1 MVSATTAPRRAVQFS
16 KSWTTEVVPLARTST
31 CSPSSSSSVSS
42 MDVGANTPAPL
53 PPPSA
58 PSGPSPPAAPPTL
71 VACRAA
77 PLPPS
82 SSAKTLDAVLSH
94 CYDLSGEHIDP
105 DAPLLESGLDSIGA
119 VELGNQL
126 QEEHCR
132 DGAELPST
140 LIFDHPTARELA
152 AFLDE
157 AVSPPALE
165 TGLLGSPAAPPA
177 ARPDQAEE
185 AAVHVGGLAARLP
198 LLGGGSESAMERMAI
213 TGSNLISEVPPCRWS
228 SDGAARLDEAVAD
241 RVRHGGFLRDAELFD
256 PSRFGVSPAEARAMD
271 PQQRL
276 LLEVGYEALHGAGQ
290 TKVELSRSLTG
301 VFVAI
306 ASNDWADIV
315 KSSSPLSRSV
325 YAATG
330 SPHSIASGRLS
341 FALGLQGPCV
351 SYDTACSA
359 ALVASHAALRGL
371 QLHECN
377 TGLVAAA
384 NLVLL
389 PAASVA
395 CGMAGL
401 TSLLGR
407 CRVWAPEL
415 LRSLAAAPHTREAMP
430 CVGATRLT
438 GAPTGTRGVRRA
450 PRL

>member
-1 MVSATTAPRRAVQFS
+1 MT
-16 KSWTTEVVPLARTST
+16 
-31 CSPSSSSSVSS
+31 
-42 MDVGANTPAPL
+42 
-53 PPPSA
+53 
-58 PSGPSPPAAPPTL
+58 
-71 VACRAA
+71 
-77 PLPPS
+77 
-82 SSAKTLDAVLSH
+82 
-94 CYDLSGEHIDP
+94 
-105 DAPLLESGLDSIGA
+105 
-119 VELGNQL
+119 
-126 QEEHCR
+126 
-132 DGAELPST
+132 
-140 LIFDHPTARELA
+140 A
-152 AFLDE
+152 AFY
-157 AVSPPALE
+157 
-165 TGLLGSPAAPPA
+165 
-177 ARPDQAEE
+177 Q
-185 AAVHVGGLAARLP
+185 
-198 LLGGGSESAMERMAI
+198 
-213 TGSNLISEVPPCRWS
+213 
-228 SDGAARLDEAVAD
+228 
-241 RVRHGGFLRDAELFD
+241 
-256 PSRFGVSPAEARAMD
+256 
-271 PQQRL
+271 
-276 LLEVGYEALHGAGQ
+276 
-290 TKVELSRSLTG
+290 VELSRSLTG

-315 KSSSPLSRSV
+315 KSSAPLSRSV

>member
-1 MVSATTAPRRAVQFS
+1 
-16 KSWTTEVVPLARTST
+16 
-31 CSPSSSSSVSS
+31 
-42 MDVGANTPAPL
+42 
-53 PPPSA
+53 
-58 PSGPSPPAAPPTL
+58 
-71 VACRAA
+71 
-77 PLPPS
+77 
-82 SSAKTLDAVLSH
+82 
-94 CYDLSGEHIDP
+94 
-105 DAPLLESGLDSIGA
+105 
-119 VELGNQL
+119 
-126 QEEHCR
+126 
-132 DGAELPST
+132 
-140 LIFDHPTARELA
+140 
-152 AFLDE
+152 
-157 AVSPPALE
+157 
-165 TGLLGSPAAPPA
+165 
-177 ARPDQAEE
+177 
-185 AAVHVGGLAARLP
+185 
-198 LLGGGSESAMERMAI
+198 
-213 TGSNLISEVPPCRWS
+213 
-228 SDGAARLDEAVAD
+228 
-241 RVRHGGFLRDAELFD
+241 
-256 PSRFGVSPAEARAMD
+256 MD

-276 LLEVGYEALHGAGQ
+276 LLEAGYEALHGAGQ

-315 KSSSPLSRSV
+315 KSSAPLSRSV